1 MEVWLSWV
9 LGFLP
14 ILGWML
20 WWWNDL
26 WYAVPLK
33 FRYSGTGT
41 RLPPGYMGFPFLG
54 EMISFLWYFK
64 VLRRPDDFINSK
76 RRKYGDGV
84 GMYRTHLFGSPSI
97 IACFPSINKFV
108 FRSDAN
114 FILKW
119 PNIDLM
125 GSTSLVAVHG
135 KAHTRLRSF
144 VINAINRPDALRR
157 ITEMVQPRM
166 VAALQSWAQKGRLK
180 MYDEAKKVTF
190 ENIGKLFVSFEPGP
204 LLETMDKLF
213 YGLLG
218 GVRAQ
223 PFNFPGTAY
232 HHALQCRKKL
242 DAIFRVEL
250 EKKKKKK
257 NENGVET
264 TNDLMDGL
272 MQIEDEEGKRLSDQE
287 VVDNILSFVVAGY
300 ESTAVASMWALYY
313 LAKYPNVLEKL
324 REENMAI
331 RKKKK
336 GDYITIEDV
345 SKLKYTNKVVEE
357 TIRMANI
364 AAISFRL
371 ATQEVEYEGYKIP
384 KNWKVILWLRYL
396 HTDPENFDDPTCFNP
411 DRWNKPARP
420 GSYQVFGT
428 GARTCP
434 GNTLS
439 RLQIALFLHHLSVG
453 YKWELTNPDA
463 KIIYLSHPRPV
474 DGVEIINF
482 REF

>member
-9 LGFLP
+9 LGFVP

-26 WYAVPLK
+26 RYAAPLK
-33 FRYSGTGT
+33 FKYSGTGA
-41 RLPPGYMGFPFLG
+41 RLPPGHMGFPFLG

-84 GMYRTHLFGSPSI
+84 GMYRTHLFGSPAI
-97 IACFPSINKFV
+97 IACFPAINKFV
-108 FRSDAN
+108 FRSDDK

-125 GSTSLVAVHG
+125 GITSLVAVHG
-135 KAHTRLRSF
+135 KAHARLRSF
-144 VINAINRPDALRR
+144 VTNAINRPDALRR
-157 ITEMVQPRM
+157 ITEMVQPRI
-166 VAALQSWAQKGRLK
+166 VSALQSWAQKGQLK
-180 MYDEAKKVTF
+180 MYDEAKKVSF

-204 LLETMDKLF
+204 ILETMDKWF

-232 HHALQCRKKL
+232 HHAIQCRKKL

-250 EKKKKKK
+250 ERKKKKK
-257 NENGVET
+257 ESGVDT

-272 MQIEDEEGKRLSDQE
+272 MQIEDEEGKKLSDQE
-287 VVDNILSFVVAGY
+287 VVDNIVSLVVAGY
-300 ESTAVASMWALYY
+300 ESTAVASMWALYF
-313 LAKYPNVLEKL
+313 LAKNPNVLEKL

-331 RKKKK
+331 RKNKK
-336 GDYITIEDV
+336 GDYITSEDV

-364 AAISFRL
+364 AAVSFRM
-371 ATQEVEYEGYKIP
+371 ATQEVEYQGYKIP

-396 HTDPENFDDPTCFNP
+396 HTDPENFDDPMCFNP
-411 DRWNKPARP
+411 DRWNEPAKP
-420 GSYQVFGT
+420 GTYQVFGT
-428 GARTCP
+428 GIRTCP

-439 RLQIALFLHHLSVG
+439 RLQLALFVHHLSVG
-453 YKWELTNPDA
+453 YKWELRNPDA
-463 KIIYLSHPRPV
+463 KITYLSHPRPA

-482 REF
+482 TQL